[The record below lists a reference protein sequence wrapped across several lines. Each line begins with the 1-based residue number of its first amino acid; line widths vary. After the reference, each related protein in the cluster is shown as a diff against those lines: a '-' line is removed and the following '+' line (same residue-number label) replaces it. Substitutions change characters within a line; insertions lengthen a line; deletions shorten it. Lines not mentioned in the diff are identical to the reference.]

1 MNSHRPN
8 SHGWMT
14 KRSDDRV
21 NDRLESTT
29 AGQALLYYKPFLGWW
44 HFSFLKGG

>member
-8 SHGWMT
+8 SHAWMT
-14 KRSDDRV
+14 KRSDDRA

-29 AGQALLYYKPFLGWW
+29 AVQALLYYKPFHGWW
-44 HFSFLKGG
+44 PFRFPKGR